1 MERATA
7 PQTLPAEVR
16 PARSVRHAR
25 VGRPRR
31 TSRVETYRAALHL
44 AKHPETA
51 ASAAGLHYVSDE
63 QAGLTRRKV
72 GRGFHY
78 LGVHGRPVRD
88 LATLG
93 RIRSLVI
100 PPAWTKV
107 WICPDALGHIQV
119 TGRDARA
126 RKQYRYHPRW
136 RVVRDEAKYGRMLA
150 FGHALPII
158 RSRTEQDLAR
168 PGLPRRKVLA
178 AVIRLLEA
186 TLIRIGNE
194 EYARDNGSFG
204 LTTFRDRHALVTG
217 STVKFRFRGKS
228 GKVHE
233 IDVQDRRL
241 SRIVKRCQDLP
252 GQELFQYLDRQGQ
265 RRAVTSSD
273 VNDYLR
279 EVTGQEFTAKDFRT
293 WAGTVLAA
301 WALRELDSAPR
312 PGRGLHS
319 PRTKTEAKRNVV
331 RAVER
336 VARKLGNTV
345 AVCRKCYV
353 HPVVFDAYLDGTL
366 IDTLQQRLE
375 HEVRAGEDHLQREEM
390 AVLALLHQRLDRE
403 AAIRKPA

>member
-1 MERATA
+1 M
-7 PQTLPAEVR
+7 
-16 PARSVRHAR
+16 ARAR
-25 VGRPRR
+25 VHRPRR
-31 TSRVETYRAALHL
+31 TSRADTYEAALNL

-63 QAGLTRRKV
+63 QQPGIGRRRS
-72 GRGFHY
+72 GRGFRY
-78 LGVHGRPVRD
+78 VAAPGRPVRD
-88 LATLG
+88 PATLG

-100 PPAWTKV
+100 PPAWTDV
-107 WICPDALGHIQV
+107 WISPDPLGHIQA
-119 TGRDARA
+119 TGRDARS

-150 FGHALPII
+150 FGQALPLI
-158 RSRTEQDLAR
+158 RTHTEKDIAR

-186 TLIRIGNE
+186 TLIRVGNE

-204 LTTFRDRHALVTG
+204 LTTFRDRHALVKG

-228 GKVHE
+228 GKMHE
-233 IDVQDRRL
+233 IGVQDRRL

-252 GQELFQYLDRQGQ
+252 GQELFQYVDRHGQ

-279 EVTGQEFTAKDFRT
+279 EITGQEYTAKDFRT

-301 WALRELDSAPR
+301 WALRELDALPVAGAAPGAR
-312 PGRGLHS
+312 
-319 PRTKTEAKRNVV
+319 RTQKQAKRNVL
-331 RAVER
+331 RAVEK
-336 VARKLGNTV
+336 VAGKLGNTV

-366 IDTLQQRLE
+366 IDTLQQRLD
-375 HEVRAGEDHLQREEM
+375 HEMRSGEAHLLREEM

-403 AAIRKPA
+403 AAARTPA

>member
-1 MERATA
+1 MA
-7 PQTLPAEVR
+7 PV
-16 PARSVRHAR
+16 RSVSHAR

-31 TSRVETYRAALHL
+31 TSRVATYRAALHL

-51 ASAAGLHYVSDE
+51 ANAAGLRYVSDE
-63 QAGLTRRKV
+63 HPGLTRQRV
-72 GRGFHY
+72 GRGFRY
-78 LGVHGRPVRD
+78 LGVRGRPVRD

-107 WICPDALGHIQV
+107 WICPDALGHVQA
-119 TGRDARA
+119 TGRDARG

-158 RSRTEQDLAR
+158 RSRADEDLAR
-168 PGLPRRKVLA
+168 PGLSRRKVLA
-178 AVIRLLEA
+178 AVIGLLEA

-204 LTTFRDRHALVTG
+204 LTTFRNRHAFVKG
-217 STVKFRFRGKS
+217 STVRFRFRGKS

-233 IDVQDRRL
+233 IGVQDPRL

-252 GQELFQYLDRQGQ
+252 GQELFQYVDSHGQ

-273 VNDYLR
+273 VNDYLG
-279 EVTGQEFTAKDFRT
+279 EITGQEFTAKDFRT

-301 WALRELDSAPR
+301 SALSEMDAGPHRAAGLLSGPHQA
-312 PGRGLHS
+312 RGLKAG
-319 PRTKTEAKRNVV
+319 RTKAEIKRNVV

-336 VARKLGNTV
+336 VASRLGNTV

-366 IDTLQQRLE
+366 ADTLQQRLE
-375 HEVRAGEDHLQREEM
+375 DEARAGEDHLQREEI

-403 AAIRKPA
+403 AAAGKPA